1 MTGLCGEMDSTVV
14 GGPILSYPYTVYFG
28 LVVAMPWMVQYVPTV
43 ALAVK
48 SPPEVIEPHAA
59 VQVTGALAVNCW
71 VCPCGVV
78 AAAGVITMGETT
90 FTLAVELPE
99 PSVATAVIVHC
110 LGYNGALNSPV
121 DEIDPQL
128 VDHVDATLAENC
140 WVAFSCTV
148 IPVGD
153 TETARA
159 AEAFRK
165 GKRHVKKNRKRCRE
179 SIGVLERKK

>member
-1 MTGLCGEMDSTVV
+1 
-14 GGPILSYPYTVYFG
+14 
-28 LVVAMPWMVQYVPTV
+28 
-43 ALAVK
+43 
-48 SPPEVIEPHAA
+48 
-59 VQVTGALAVNCW
+59 
-71 VCPCGVV
+71 
-78 AAAGVITMGETT
+78 MGETT

-99 PSVATAVIVHC
+99 PSVATAEIVHC

-153 TETARA
+153 TETAMA
-159 AEAFRK
+159 AGAFRN
-165 GKRHVKKNRKRCRE
+165 GKRHVERNSKRCRE
-179 SIGVLERKK
+179 SMGVL